1 MHMLFNFLLN
11 QYMFLELAH
20 REACILQDGLK
31 TLPDLPDICQWL
43 NFVRHHDELALDR
56 LSQTQQEE
64 VFQAFAP
71 DENMRIYGHGIRRRL
86 PPMMNGERRRIELVY
101 SLMFSL
107 PGTPLVRYGEEI
119 GMGEDLSLPGRNSVR
134 TPMQWS
140 DAPNGGF
147 SNAPADAL
155 VRSVIAQGE
164 YGYQRVN
171 VASEQ
176 RDPNS
181 LINWMERLI
190 RTRKQC
196 QELGTGSWQ
205 ILETDEPCVF
215 AHCCESQRAVVVL
228 HNLADRACS
237 VTLKLPD
244 DKRLI
249 DLFSGSPVR
258 TPKQW
263 FWCYCSRCIWLSLV
277 LDEPDVAILKFMG
290 CHQAI
295 APHH

>member
-1 MHMLFNFLLN
+1 M
-11 QYMFLELAH
+11 
-20 REACILQDGLK
+20 
-31 TLPDLPDICQWL
+31 
-43 NFVRHHDELALDR
+43 RHHDELALDR

-101 SLMFSL
+101 SLMFNL
-107 PGTPLVRYGEEI
+107 PGTPLLRYGEEI

-155 VRSVIAQGE
+155 VRSVIAEGE

-171 VASEQ
+171 VATEQ

-190 RTRKQC
+190 RTRKPC
-196 QELGTGSWQ
+196 QELGTGLWQ
-205 ILETDEPCVF
+205 ILATGRTMCLRPLLQVATSSGCV
-215 AHCCESQRAVVVL
+215 A
-228 HNLADRACS
+228 
-237 VTLKLPD
+237 
-244 DKRLI
+244 
-249 DLFSGSPVR
+249 
-258 TPKQW
+258 
-263 FWCYCSRCIWLSLV
+263 
-277 LDEPDVAILKFMG
+277 
-290 CHQAI
+290 
-295 APHH
+295 